1 MGVDRLTRSNHWL
14 QLFVVKHRC
23 LHVVHLHSCH
33 GLNPKWMWMISWVDE
48 IQGNQESNQMDILG
62 TTLEKSSSL
71 FQGSICLWN
80 MEILVPSVMG
90 RMLLRRFFGH
100 DDVATLLLFLLDS
113 SERIWSETQSI
124 FGLRT
129 NLEPTLSPSKN
140 TDRFGRVLLNAFGVA
155 ELKLN
160 ISQLRRVERWIC
172 CMCNHYSEVSGYA
185 DGLCD
190 QGTVQ
195 KTRRELRKGVRR
207 GVWGGIYHFM
217 LIQKQTSNENNL
229 VI

>member
-1 MGVDRLTRSNHWL
+1 MDVDDFMGRWNSGKL
-14 QLFVVKHRC
+14 LFI
-23 LHVVHLHSCH
+23 HL
-33 GLNPKWMWMISWVDE
+33 
-48 IQGNQESNQMDILG
+48 QESNQMDILG
-62 TTLEKSSSL
+62 TTLEIEFLVSGIHVSL
-71 FQGSICLWN
+71 KHGI
-80 MEILVPSVMG
+80 MVPSVMG

-100 DDVATLLLFLLDS
+100 DDVTTLPLFLLDS

-185 DGLCD
+185 GGLCD

-217 LIQKQTSNENNL
+217 LIQKQTSNEKQPGCLGYIGDLCWCKNRWHTVDGSEIRRENQL
-229 VI
+229 REW